1 MDDVNPAAKTFVG
14 RLNAFMS
21 IIYEPKLHFAFA
33 ALWFLSLQGNMVLQG
48 GQGQVGEAQ
57 PWIFSIASIVGV
69 VTLFLVMFY
78 LRAVDEVKDLEYD
91 KKYNPERPL
100 VSGAVTMTDIHRYWL
115 LGFLL
120 IPIIN
125 LGLSPWLAL
134 FIFADMLYGLLLLK
148 LEQWLPLMERSMMFN
163 LLLTY
168 PVSIALSVY
177 TLLLTDWIL
186 GVEIQASSI
195 LIIIS
200 YIMAFLNFEIVRKN
214 LWPAMADEGEQFYSH
229 DLGPIKAALLGL
241 ACALGAVTLI
251 IYLNAPWLATGESSI
266 TGWLPLLALYPAI
279 KSFMI
284 FYKERTI
291 RYNPRK
297 WAVMFIALFYL
308 TNLLHA
314 LTANSLALSLF
325 D

>member
-1 MDDVNPAAKTFVG
+1 
-14 RLNAFMS
+14 
-21 IIYEPKLHFAFA
+21 
-33 ALWFLSLQGNMVLQG
+33 
-48 GQGQVGEAQ
+48 
-57 PWIFSIASIVGV
+57 
-69 VTLFLVMFY
+69 
-78 LRAVDEVKDLEYD
+78 
-91 KKYNPERPL
+91 
-100 VSGAVTMTDIHRYWL
+100 
-115 LGFLL
+115 
-120 IPIIN
+120 
-125 LGLSPWLAL
+125 
-134 FIFADMLYGLLLLK
+134 
-148 LEQWLPLMERSMMFN
+148 
-163 LLLTY
+163 
-168 PVSIALSVY
+168 
-177 TLLLTDWIL
+177 
-186 GVEIQASSI
+186 
-195 LIIIS
+195 
-200 YIMAFLNFEIVRKN
+200 MAFLNFEIVRKN

-251 IYLNAPWLATGESSI
+251 IYLNAPWLATGESSV
-266 TGWLPLLALYPAI
+266 TGWLPLLALCPAI